1 MKLID
6 ILNMISKG
14 ELKEGEKVEWDGV
27 EYTYYKRNGHDEIYS
42 EEYGAYLM

>member
-14 ELKEGEKVEWDGV
+14 ELKEGTQVMWGKFVHTCD
-27 EYTYYKRNGHDEIYS
+27 YYFWANEVDFLKI
-42 EEYGAYLM
+42 